1 MLQVFKILKF
11 RNDPIYLASL
21 CLSWGFIAL
30 KHEFCQGSVSLPKI
44 RTDSDWL
51 VYVCMFPLEFSVLN
65 FSLKGCCS
73 KTGYK
78 ACLSP
83 GSRVTTENK
92 IHKIPF
98 LLGGDCQCY
107 MYKIIC
113 NLIKYYKKYSFNS
126 SKGKRGLHGAFLN
139 WDSCVCLK
147 SMHMSWIIC
156 TFFQEDLKSTSVLN
170 AFHLGEWMPVSGCPT
185 SKLGSNE

>member
-51 VYVCMFPLEFSVLN
+51 VYVCMFPLEFNVLN
-65 FSLKGCCS
+65 FSLKGYCS

-107 MYKIIC
+107 MYKTYVISS
-113 NLIKYYKKYSFNS
+113 NTIKNTLLTPA
-126 SKGKRGLHGAFLN
+126 KGSEAYMGH
-139 WDSCVCLK
+139 
-147 SMHMSWIIC
+147 SWIETLVYVWKACIC
-156 TFFQEDLKSTSVLN
+156 LESYAPFFRKILN
-170 AFHLGEWMPVSGCPT
+170 QHLYLMLSI
-185 SKLGSNE
+185 